1 MEILKSNDKFMGCD
15 FVVNLDESRK
25 GTKIKIL
32 QITDMQFI
40 DSLQRRTAD
49 RLRIDEINAW
59 HPDNF
64 DIQGGNQIK
73 SLVAQAMPDL
83 IIITGD
89 IIYGSFDDNGT
100 VMKWFCNFMD
110 QFEIPWAPVFGN
122 HDNESKMGVKYQCD
136 LFENSRYCLFKRGRV
151 TGNGNYTVGIAVNME
166 IVRILHMLD
175 SNGCYSDDESVI
187 RESGI
192 YPDQMEMIKE
202 NTSLILKTQG
212 RKIPAFMAFHIP
224 PKEFMLAEVSKGYS
238 TDGTEL
244 FVIGVDVT
252 QKDNDFGCK
261 MERLNMRDN
270 KTDFLRIAKE
280 CNVDGVFCGH
290 YHKNNTC
297 IEYEDIKWVFG
308 LKTGQYDY
316 HIPGQ
321 FGGTL
326 ITLENGDFC
335 VNHLSALTTLAPY
348 PGGASMF
355 NGLFANDKEIEKLN

>member
-1 MEILKSNDKFMGCD
+1 MEILKNNENFKGCD
-15 FVVNLDESRK
+15 FVVKLDKSRK

-40 DSLQRRTAD
+40 DSLQRRRPE

-64 DIQGGNQIK
+64 EIQGGNQIK
-73 SLVAQAMPDL
+73 SLIAQSKPDL

-100 VMKWFCNFMD
+100 VMKWFVDFMD
-110 QFEIPWAPVFGN
+110 QFKIPYAPVFGN

-136 LFENSRYCLFKRGRV
+136 LFENSKFCLFKRGNV
-151 TGNGNYTVGIAVNME
+151 TGNGNYTVGIAIENE
-166 IVRILHMLD
+166 LVRVLHMLD
-175 SNGCYSDDESVI
+175 SNGCYSDDESVTL
-187 RESGI
+187 ESGI
-192 YPDQMEMIKE
+192 YPAQMEMVKE
-202 NTSLILKTQG
+202 NTKLILDTQK

-224 PKEFMLAEVSKGYS
+224 PKEFMLAEISKGYS
-238 TDGTEL
+238 TDGTAL
-244 FVIGVDVT
+244 FVIGVDVK
-252 QKDNDFGCK
+252 QAGDDFGCK
-261 MERLNMRDN
+261 MESLKAPEN
-270 KTDFLRIAKE
+270 KSDFLNIAKK

-297 IEYEDIKWVFG
+297 IEYEEIKWVFG

-326 ITLENGDFC
+326 ITLENEEFY
-335 VNHLSALTTLAPY
+335 VNHLPALTTLAPY
-348 PGGASMF
+348 PGGANMF
-355 NGLFANDKEIEKLN
+355 NGLFANDKEIEKK

>member
-1 MEILKSNDKFMGCD
+1 MEILKFSKEFKGCD
-15 FVVNLDESRK
+15 FVVKLDKSRK
-25 GTKIKIL
+25 NTKIKIL

-40 DSLQRRTAD
+40 DSLQRRTPD

-59 HPDNF
+59 HPDNL

-73 SLVAQAMPDL
+73 SLVAQSKPDL

-100 VMKWFCNFMD
+100 VMKWFVNFMD

-136 LFENSRYCLFKRGRV
+136 LFENSNYCLFKRGNV
-151 TGNGNYTVGIAVNME
+151 TGNGNYTVGISIENE
-166 IVRILHMLD
+166 LVRVLHMLD
-175 SNGCYSDDESVI
+175 SNGCYSDDESVV

-192 YPDQMEMIKE
+192 YPDQMEMVRE
-202 NTSLILKTQG
+202 NTRLITKSQS
-212 RKIPAFMAFHIP
+212 KNIPAFMAFHIP
-224 PKEFMLAEVSKGYS
+224 PEEFRTAEISKGYS
-238 TDGTEL
+238 TDGRAV
-244 FVIGVDVT
+244 FVIGVDVK
-252 QKDNDFGCK
+252 QIGDDFGCK
-261 MERLNMRDN
+261 MEPFNVTPN
-270 KTDFLRIAKE
+270 KTDFLNIAKE

-297 IEYEDIKWVFG
+297 IEYEGIKWVFG

-326 ITLENGDFC
+326 ITLENDTYY
-335 VNHLSALTTLAPY
+335 VNHLPALTLLAPY
-348 PGGASMF
+348 PGGAQMF
-355 NGLFANDKEIEKLN
+355 NGLFSNDKEIEKK